1 MKKKVGLQRIIDE
14 MQFFKLPLW
23 EVKRKEKKK

>member
-1 MKKKVGLQRIIDE
+1 MIDLKRAAAE

-23 EVKRKEKKK
+23 EVKRVKKDER